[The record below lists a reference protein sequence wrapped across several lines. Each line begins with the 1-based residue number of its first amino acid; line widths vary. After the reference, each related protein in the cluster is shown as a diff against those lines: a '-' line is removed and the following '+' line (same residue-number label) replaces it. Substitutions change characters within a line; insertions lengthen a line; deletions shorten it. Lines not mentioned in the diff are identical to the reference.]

1 MCEEQ
6 RQCRPLAVGHWPLA
20 SGLGA
25 EAKRAHRGPL
35 GSTFMANGRGI
46 ARERFL
52 ADPWRS
58 HLWRVGQRFLA
69 DPWRSQL
76 WRGKPGK
83 GIARMP
89 REASDQ
95 AAEGAPC
102 GGGEQAESSDRGGGR
117 RRRLAKT
124 ARIIPGARSSKRSW
138 PEVRWLP
145 SAYPHSPSGLAC
157 SPKERYSP
165 NGCPPSPSPQHWA
178 AARPPSAP
186 GPVRSPLAAR
196 RRDQR
201 TNHPEDDA
209 VAPEQH
215 GSRLLVRGS
224 KAGHGCDRTSA
235 SAPGFSS
242 HTSAATTLAR
252 ESCPTTYRR

>member
-1 MCEEQ
+1 M
-6 RQCRPLAVGHWPLA
+6 RSSGSVGHWPLA
-20 SGLGA
+20 IGHWLVA
-25 EAKRAHRGPL
+25 LAPRLKRAHRGPL
-35 GSTFMANGRGI
+35 GSMCMANGRGK
-46 ARERFL
+46 ARKRFL

-58 HLWRVGQRFLA
+58 QLLRVGQRFLA

-76 WRGKPGK
+76 WRGEPGK

-138 PEVRWLP
+138 SEVRWLP

-157 SPKERYSP
+157 SPKERHSP

-186 GPVRSPLAAR
+186 GPARSPLAAR
-196 RRDQR
+196 RRDRR